1 MLEIGPKDRWGVDAS
16 ALPSFPTQLT
26 RNDTVCNVL
35 DVYFAG
41 LLTTT
46 ATCRSPSTTWW
57 TRWPSTRQ
65 GATTW
70 RWVKMAQNVDG
81 DEVHYS
87 YNSILD
93 AYDDF
98 KFP

>member
-1 MLEIGPKDRWGVDAS
+1 
-16 ALPSFPTQLT
+16 
-26 RNDTVCNVL
+26 
-35 DVYFAG
+35 
-41 LLTTT
+41 
-46 ATCRSPSTTWW
+46 
-57 TRWPSTRQ
+57 
-65 GATTW
+65 
-70 RWVKMAQNVDG
+70 MAQNVDG